1 MCACLIRR
9 PGKAADRTCRRKEP
23 ELQEG
28 GSRNFHKE
36 PDYITGGI
44 PYYMQFPS
52 PLRNTIHFFIVSTCS
67 YYSQRKFAW
76 TWVGEFMSVCLQDLE
91 KKIRKGTCVWGKGKL
106 ISIRSA
112 GYVEFAGKGGRWG
125 VKWEKKGHCGR
136 FRGIPRLSAQLQP
149 SRPRIRLCRPCVQR
163 NLCLFKCMYVYEP
176 YNPWVFRL
184 EASSPSV
191 RPSICMYVCMYVC
204 IYCLRVEAIIN
215 ILFVW
220 SMDNI
225 NRFLR
230 R

>member
-1 MCACLIRR
+1 
-9 PGKAADRTCRRKEP
+9 
-23 ELQEG
+23 
-28 GSRNFHKE
+28 
-36 PDYITGGI
+36 
-44 PYYMQFPS
+44 
-52 PLRNTIHFFIVSTCS
+52 
-67 YYSQRKFAW
+67 
-76 TWVGEFMSVCLQDLE
+76 MSVCLQDLE